1 MSLAIY
7 IHIPYC
13 IQKCRFCD
21 FTTFTVEQMPPPEL
35 YVNWLKTEI
44 NNRHEGIKDKNLRS
58 IYFGGGTPS
67 LLPVHLLVDLI
78 NHLNQLFHFHP
89 NIEISIEINPGTI
102 TKQKL
107 KSYLAAGVNRFS
119 VGVQTF
125 RDDILKLF
133 HREHSAKQT
142 KQTLALLKENNVI
155 FSTDILF
162 ALNHQSLK
170 DLITDLNIVLS
181 YQPHH
186 ISTYYM
192 TLSSTHILQKNRPIE
207 SVQIKMFQLIES
219 TLAEHHFIKYEI
231 SNFAKP
237 GFLSKHNMT
246 YWRDRPYWGIGLS
259 SHSFLKIDSNRI
271 RFWNPKNLKV
281 YSQQIQ
287 KKSAPFPFSC
297 IPHNQKEFL
306 KTHEALTD
314 YCHTALRTRWGIQQE
329 QLKTRF
335 GEKALNSTLKKLS
348 FLKEKGQIKKEGRRW
363 IIEPQWHSLSNE
375 IFREMTF

>member
-21 FTTFTVEQMPPPEL
+21 FTTFTLQQMPPPEL
-35 YVNWLKTEI
+35 YINWVKTEI
-44 NNRHEGIKDKNLRS
+44 NNRHKGINNKNLKS

-67 LLPVHLLVDLI
+67 LISPHLLTCLI
-78 NHLNQLFHFHP
+78 DQLNRLFHFHP
-89 NIEISIEINPGTI
+89 NIEINIEINPGTI
-102 TKQKL
+102 TKEKL
-107 KSYLAAGVNRFS
+107 KDYMSAGVNRFS

-133 HREHSAKQT
+133 HREHSSAET
-142 KQTLALLKENNVI
+142 KQTLKLLNKNNVI

-162 ALNHQSLK
+162 ALNYQSLK
-170 DLITDLNIVLS
+170 DLNTDLDIVLS

-192 TLSSTHILQKNRPIE
+192 TLPPHHILQKNRPKE
-207 SVQIKMFQLIES
+207 DTQIKMFQLIES
-219 TLAEHHFIKYEI
+219 KLTSHNFIKYEI

-237 GFLSKHNMT
+237 GFTSKHNIA

-259 SHSFLKIDSNRI
+259 AHSFLKINSQRV
-271 RFWNPKNLKV
+271 RFWNPKNLKM
-281 YSQQIQ
+281 YYQQIQ
-287 KKSAPFPFSC
+287 KKGIPFPFSNM
-297 IPHNQKEFL
+297 PKSQKEFL
-306 KTHEALTD
+306 TVNEALTD

-335 GEKALNSTLKKLS
+335 GPMAFKNTLEKLKPLE
-348 FLKEKGQIKKEGRRW
+348 EKKQIKKEGKRW
-363 IIEPQWHSLSNE
+363 IIKPEWHPMSNE